1 MLHVCITARDVST
14 QVFKGVGRD
23 LEIKLMPLFL

>member
-1 MLHVCITARDVST
+1 MLHVCMSARNVST
-14 QVFKGVGRD
+14 EVFKGVGRD